1 MCLFTSNR
9 WFSVF
14 LCSSF
19 MSWLFTLIMCLFIYT
34 DHNNCYDRILQATGD
49 SVCSCVITTPVMIR
63 YYKQPVTRCVLV
75 RFFHVLVFTSSLL
88 RSILLTGDS
97 MCSHVVLSCPGVS
110 YYYWLLVGLHSSNSS
125 GPSPRFPV
133 DVDLVKPNWTSAIHE
148 VELAINTRSTCI
160 EKTADIV
167 FLFPNRTQFF
177 GLWKIHL
184 KCN

>member
-75 RFFHVLVFTSSLL
+75 WFFHVLVFTNSLL

-125 GPSPRFPV
+125 SFSAFPCRRRPCQTKLNFCNSWSGACYKYSI
-133 DVDLVKPNWTSAIHE
+133 DMHREDNRYCFS
-148 VELAINTRSTCI
+148 
-160 EKTADIV
+160 
-167 FLFPNRTQFF
+167 FP
-177 GLWKIHL
+177 K
-184 KCN
+184 